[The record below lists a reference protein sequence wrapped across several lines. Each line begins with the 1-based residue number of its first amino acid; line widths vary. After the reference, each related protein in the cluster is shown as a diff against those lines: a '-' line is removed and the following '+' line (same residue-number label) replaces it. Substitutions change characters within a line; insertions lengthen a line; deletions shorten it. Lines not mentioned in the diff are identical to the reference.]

1 MTEEKKLID
10 FIKKSPSC
18 FHVVKNFENEL
29 SDKGF
34 EKLEE
39 GKKWN
44 IRRGGKYFVTR
55 NSSSI
60 LAFAIPETGI
70 DSGFMITASHSDS
83 PSFKIKANPEMKSAG
98 CVKLNVEK
106 YGGML
111 INPWFDRPL
120 SLAGRVIYK
129 KADSK
134 GQTVLAQ
141 KLVNVD
147 RDLLMIPNLAIHMN
161 RDANDG
167 HKIDVQ
173 GEVCPVLSLNEDT
186 KLMPIVA
193 KAADVKEK
201 DIADADLFL
210 VCRSE
215 GCIWGAENEFISS
228 PKLDDIECAFTT
240 MNAFEAACEN
250 LSSLSKV
257 PVCCVFDNEEVGS
270 GTRQGADSTLLG
282 DTLMRIFAA
291 LNKGNVDFE
300 SYNIALAKSF
310 MVSADNAHAVHPN
323 YVNSADP
330 VNRPVING
338 GIVIKFN
345 ATQKYTTDALSSAF
359 FKNVCEKAGVPVQV
373 FTNNSNVAGGS
384 TLGNISQAH
393 VSIPCVDIGLA
404 QWAMHSPYE
413 TAGKKDV
420 SYMIKA
426 ITEFY
431 KSPFEIIIE

>member
-147 RDLLMIPNLAIHMN
+147 RD
-161 RDANDG
+161 
-167 HKIDVQ
+167 
-173 GEVCPVLSLNEDT
+173 
-186 KLMPIVA
+186 
-193 KAADVKEK
+193 
-201 DIADADLFL
+201 
-210 VCRSE
+210 
-215 GCIWGAENEFISS
+215 
-228 PKLDDIECAFTT
+228 
-240 MNAFEAACEN
+240 
-250 LSSLSKV
+250 
-257 PVCCVFDNEEVGS
+257 
-270 GTRQGADSTLLG
+270 
-282 DTLMRIFAA
+282 
-291 LNKGNVDFE
+291 
-300 SYNIALAKSF
+300 
-310 MVSADNAHAVHPN
+310 
-323 YVNSADP
+323 
-330 VNRPVING
+330 
-338 GIVIKFN
+338 
-345 ATQKYTTDALSSAF
+345 
-359 FKNVCEKAGVPVQV
+359 
-373 FTNNSNVAGGS
+373 
-384 TLGNISQAH
+384 
-393 VSIPCVDIGLA
+393 
-404 QWAMHSPYE
+404 
-413 TAGKKDV
+413 
-420 SYMIKA
+420 
-426 ITEFY
+426 
-431 KSPFEIIIE
+431 